1 MANLKLSHIYK
12 VYENGHKAVNDFNID
27 IQDKE
32 FIVFVGPSGCGK
44 STTLRMIA
52 GLEQITAGDLFIGD
66 TLVNDMEPKD
76 RDIAMVFQSYALYP
90 HMTVYENMAFGLRN
104 RHMPE
109 AQIKEK
115 VLEAAKM
122 LDIEDYLDR
131 KPKAMSGGQR
141 QRVALGRALVRD
153 PKVFLL
159 DEPLS
164 NLDAKLRAQMRTEI
178 TKLHKKLATTF
189 IYVTHDQVEAMTM
202 GTRIVVMKLGY
213 VQQIDTPM
221 NLYNKPY
228 NKFVAGFIGTP
239 QMNFF
244 NATLNRVGK
253 DVEVKFPD
261 GSVIKIS
268 YDYFSKIHDTYVHG
282 GKEVIL
288 GIRPEHISLSDKPT
302 GLIATVNAVEH
313 LGNECIIYGV
323 LGKPSEDF
331 TMKDEG
337 KNVIVKTVEGS
348 PVEVGDEI
356 NLWIAP
362 EKMHLFDKE
371 SEVTLIQPIPEYS
384 MFEAEVKDGN
394 MSVFGSKV
402 KLPERLAEVIGER
415 SSVSLEIPPFAVVPG
430 SDFKLKVHA
439 VEEVEGQ
446 HLAFLE
452 VGDRFLFALVDDKVK
467 AGSTYSFS
475 LLNDKLLI
483 KDKDEIVHEPV
494 GEKEHLIGVFTKN
507 DVKVEKERT
516 FDFNYVIE
524 GFNVLAPRANGFK
537 INAVEGNKCYKKS
550 YKYVFRRDKLMLGEE
565 GLEAKVDKIY
575 EYGNVRYAL
584 LNINGQ
590 QLLAQVDKDFN
601 QDLVHINLN
610 GEDIEVWQ
618 QEVDMM
624 IC

>member
-27 IQDKE
+27 IKDKE

-52 GLEQITAGDLFIGD
+52 GLETITSGDLFIGD
-66 TLVNDMEPKD
+66 TLANDLEPKD

-90 HMTVYENMAFGLRN
+90 HMTVYDNMAFGLRN

-109 AQIKEK
+109 DQIQQK

-122 LDIEDYLDR
+122 LDIEMYLDR

-244 NATLNRVGK
+244 DVTLKREGDKVAITY
-253 DVEVKFPD
+253 PD
-261 GSVIKIS
+261 GSVSKVNYES
-268 YDYFSKIHDTYVHG
+268 VSKIHNRYLDGQT
-282 GKEVIL
+282 KVIL
-288 GIRPEHISLSDKPT
+288 GIRPEHIALSEKET
-302 GLIATVNAVEH
+302 GLKVTVNAVEH
-313 LGNECIIYGV
+313 LGNECIIYGT
-323 LGKPSEDF
+323 LGAEADEF
-331 TMKDEG
+331 TMKDQG
-337 KNVIVKTVEGS
+337 KNVTIKTVEGT
-348 PVEVGDEI
+348 PIEIGDVI
-356 NLWIAP
+356 NLAISE
-362 EKMHLFDKE
+362 EKLHLFDGE
-371 SEVTLIQPIPEYS
+371 TEVTLLEPIPRFS
-384 MFEAEVKDGN
+384 VFEGKVEGEQL
-394 MSVFGSKV
+394 SIFGSKV
-402 KLPERLAEVIGER
+402 ALPAALKAAIGEAKE
-415 SSVSLEIPPFAVVPG
+415 VELEVPPFAVVPG
-430 SDFKLKVHA
+430 KDFTLQVKK

-446 HLAFLE
+446 RLAHL
-452 VGDRFLFALVDDKVK
+452 VNGDRYLFALVDEKVK
-467 AGSTYSFS
+467 EGAKYSFS
-475 LLNDKLLI
+475 LLNDKVRVLVNGQPAL
-483 KDKDEIVHEPV
+483 EPV
-494 GEKEHLIGVFTKN
+494 GEQEALEGQFKKRDVGRNAVEFDYIINGVAIN
-507 DVKVEKERT
+507 APVEAGYKV
-516 FDFNYVIE
+516 
-524 GFNVLAPRANGFK
+524 
-537 INAVEGNKCYKKS
+537 NAVEGNACYKKT
-550 YKYVFRRDKLMLGEE
+550 YRYVFNRKAVKLEE
-565 GLEAKVDKIY
+565 GGALVGKVLEVVD
-575 EYGNVRYAL
+575 YGNQKYARLALGAQQVLVEVAPDFEGTEVRFSVA
-584 LNINGQ
+584 GS
-590 QLLAQVDKDFN
+590 DF
-601 QDLVHINLN
+601 
-610 GEDIEVWQ
+610 EVWQ
-618 QEVDMM
+618 KEIDFR

>member
-1 MANLKLSHIYK
+1 MASLKLSHIYK

-27 IQDKE
+27 IEDKE

-52 GLEQITAGDLFIGD
+52 GLENITAGDLFIGD

-90 HMTVYENMAFGLRN
+90 HMTVYDNMAFGLRN

-109 AQIKEK
+109 EQIREK

-122 LDIEDYLDR
+122 LDIEIYLDR

-244 NATLNRVGK
+244 DVTLTRKGDKVTIK
-253 DVEVKFPD
+253 YPD
-261 GSVIKIS
+261 GSTSVVS
-268 YDYFSKIHDTYVHG
+268 YESVCKMDNRFLDGETT
-282 GKEVIL
+282 VIL
-288 GIRPEHISLSDKPT
+288 GIRPEHIALSSKKT
-302 GLIATVNAVEH
+302 NLSATVNAVEH
-313 LGNECIIYGV
+313 LGNECIVYGK
-323 LGKPSEDF
+323 LGQETGEF

-337 KNVIVKTVEGS
+337 RNIIIKTIEGVK
-348 PVEVGDEI
+348 VEVGDVVYLEI
-356 NLWIAP
+356 S
-362 EKMHLFDKE
+362 EDKVHLFDKE
-371 SEVTLIQPIPEYS
+371 SEITLIHEIPPFTAVES
-384 MFEAEVKDGN
+384 KIKGGKAALFGEDAVLPPALLEALGDASEA
-394 MSVFGSKV
+394 
-402 KLPERLAEVIGER
+402 RI
-415 SSVSLEIPPFAVVPG
+415 EIPPFAVVPG
-430 SDFKLKVHA
+430 KDFKLRVAKVEK
-439 VEEVEGQ
+439 VDGKN
-446 HLAFLE
+446 LAWLE
-452 VGDRFLFALVDDKVK
+452 NGDKFLFALVDDGVK
-467 AGSTYSFS
+467 AGASLPFS
-475 LLNDKLLI
+475 LKYDKLRI
-483 KDKDEIVHEPV
+483 KVKGEVVLEPV
-494 GEKEHLIGVFTKN
+494 GETESLIGSFKKV
-507 DVKVEKERT
+507 DVARNEVS
-516 FDFNYVIE
+516 FLYNIE
-524 GFNVLAPRANGFK
+524 GVDLHAPVEAGYK
-537 INAVEGNKCYKKS
+537 INAVEGNKCYKKN
-550 YKYVFRRDKLMLGEE
+550 YRYVFDRKKVMLGEA
-565 GLEAKVDKIY
+565 GLSGVVEKVFD
-575 EYGNVRYAL
+575 YGNQKYAL
-584 LNINGQ
+584 LSVGAQ
-590 QLLAQVDKDFN
+590 KLLVEVDKDFN
-601 QDLVHINLN
+601 TGHVDFALN
-610 GEDIEVWQ
+610 GDDFEVWQ
-618 QEVDMM
+618 QEINFR